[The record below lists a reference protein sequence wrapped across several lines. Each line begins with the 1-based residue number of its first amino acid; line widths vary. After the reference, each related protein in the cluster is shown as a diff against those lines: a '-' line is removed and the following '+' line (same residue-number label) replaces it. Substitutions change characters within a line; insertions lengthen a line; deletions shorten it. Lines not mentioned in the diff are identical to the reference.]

1 MLLDAEAL
9 MEKYKKNINKC
20 LISILNDEDIIIET
34 TKSFIIKVDGFVK
47 EELMSKISSILSKIK
62 RFENKIIILKSNTA
76 ESEVIFHIMS
86 NSKQNSSVNIGE
98 IIFECSNQ
106 IGGIGIG
113 SKFDGKAK
121 IPLSKSEEFI
131 KLINT
136 KL

>member
-1 MLLDAEAL
+1 
-9 MEKYKKNINKC
+9 
-20 LISILNDEDIIIET
+20 
-34 TKSFIIKVDGFVK
+34 
-47 EELMSKISSILSKIK
+47 
-62 RFENKIIILKSNTA
+62 
-76 ESEVIFHIMS
+76 
-86 NSKQNSSVNIGE
+86 
-98 IIFECSNQ
+98 NQ